1 MPNIIVSNK
10 NINIEYISNKN
21 LMQIMIDN
29 NVFIDNPCN
38 GNGLCGKCKIKLLD
52 GCLPPIS
59 ESEKRFLK
67 DEEIVDG
74 IRLAC
79 FVIPSEDITIE
90 VLQIEGNYDIL
101 AKGYVPDISCFNPV
115 IRKVIREVIKPTLK
129 TQTSYEDSLCSSF
142 GTEKLSW
149 ELLKELD
156 IAYGKITG
164 IFHDEKLIGIEAGD
178 TSDSL
183 YGIAVDIGTTT
194 IVAALIDIKTGEE
207 LGTVSRLNPQKKYGL
222 DVLTRITYS
231 AEYPQEGIER
241 LQKEIVSVL
250 NEMVEDIGINYKIDI
265 RTIYEISVAGNTT
278 MLHFLLGIDTVSIG
292 KAPYSPVFIKSKTV
306 SAKQIG
312 LKAAKSAVLYCLPSV
327 SAYIGADI
335 VAGAYVCQLH
345 NIKENILFLDIGTN
359 GEMILSSNGRL
370 LSCSCAAGP
379 ALEGMNISSGM
390 RAAEGA
396 IEDIRITQEGIKLKT
411 IRNKQAVG
419 ICGSGILAVV
429 RELLRVGLVK
439 KDGAFIKKNEI
450 NEDDY
455 RYDMIQLNDSKREFI
470 LTEHPEKIVITQKD
484 IRQVQ
489 LAKGAILS
497 GFYALLKQ
505 MNIEIQDLD
514 KVIIAGQFGA
524 HLPAESLIG
533 LGILPEEVKD
543 KLVYVGNSSKTGA
556 YMALMSVEARKEM
569 ENLAKS
575 IDYMEL
581 SASEG
586 YEELFTRCL
595 LFS

>member
-21 LMQIMIDN
+21 LMQILIDN

-38 GNGLCGKCKIKLLD
+38 GNGSCGKCKIKLLD
-52 GCLPPIS
+52 GYLPKIS
-59 ESEKRFLK
+59 ESEENFLK
-67 DEEIVDG
+67 DEEIAEGV
-74 IRLAC
+74 RLAC

-90 VLQIEGNYDIL
+90 VLQIEGKYDIL
-101 AKGYVPDISCFNPV
+101 EKGYVPDISSFKPV
-115 IRKVIREVIKPTLK
+115 IRKVVREIIKPTLK

-142 GTEKLSW
+142 GTEKISW

-164 IFHDEKLIGIEAGD
+164 IFHDERLIGIEAGD

-222 DVLTRITYS
+222 DVLTRITYA
-231 AEYPQEGIER
+231 AEYPQEGIEK
-241 LQKEIVSVL
+241 LQQEIISVL
-250 NEMVEDIGINYKIDI
+250 NEMIEDVGINYKIDI

-292 KAPYSPVFIKSKTV
+292 RSPYSPVFIKSKTV
-306 SAKQIG
+306 NAVQIG

-359 GEMILSSNGRL
+359 GEMILSCNGRL

-396 IEDIRITQEGIKLKT
+396 IEDIRITQEEIKLKT
-411 IRNKQAVG
+411 IGNKQAVG
-419 ICGSGILAVV
+419 ICGSGILAAV
-429 RELLRVGLVK
+429 RELLHAGLVK
-439 KDGAFIKKNEI
+439 KDGAFIKKDEI
-450 NEDDY
+450 NEADY
-455 RYDMIQLNDSKREFI
+455 RYDMIQLNGSKREFI
-470 LTEHPEKIVITQKD
+470 ITEYPEKIVITQKD

-505 MNIEIQDLD
+505 MNTEIQNLD

-586 YEELFTRCL
+586 YEELFTKCL

>member
-1 MPNIIVSNK
+1 MHNIIVSNK
-10 NINIEYISNKN
+10 NISIEYIPSKN
-21 LMQIMIDN
+21 LMQILIDN

-38 GNGLCGKCKIKLLD
+38 GNGSCGKCKIKLLN
-52 GCLPPIS
+52 GCLPQIS
-59 ESEKRFLK
+59 ESERRFLK
-67 DEEIVDG
+67 DEEIAEGV
-74 IRLAC
+74 RLAC

-90 VLQIEGNYDIL
+90 ALQIEGKYEIL
-101 AKGYVPDISCFNPV
+101 AKGYVPDISSFKPV
-115 IRKVIREVIKPTLK
+115 IRKVVREISKPTLK
-129 TQTSYEDSLCSSF
+129 TQISYEDSLCSSF
-142 GTEKLSW
+142 GTEKISW

-156 IAYGKITG
+156 IDYGKITG
-164 IFHDEKLIGIEAGD
+164 IFHDERLIGIEAGD

-194 IVAALIDIKTGEE
+194 VVAALIDIKTGQE
-207 LGTVSRLNPQKKYGL
+207 LGTVSSLNPQKKYGL
-222 DVLTRITYS
+222 DVLTRITYA
-231 AEYPQEGIER
+231 AEYPPEGIER
-241 LQKEIVSVL
+241 LQQEIVSVL
-250 NEMVEDIGINYKIDI
+250 NEMIEDISINHKIDI
-265 RTIYEISVAGNTT
+265 KTIYEISVAGNTT
-278 MLHFLLGIDTVSIG
+278 MLHFLLAIDTVSIG
-292 KAPYSPVFIKSKTV
+292 RAPYSPVFINSKTV
-306 SAKQIG
+306 SAEQIG

-335 VAGAYVCQLH
+335 VAGAYVCKLH
-345 NIKENILFLDIGTN
+345 KIKENILFLDIGTN
-359 GEMILSSNGRL
+359 GEMILSCNGRL

-396 IEDIRITQEGIKLKT
+396 VEDIRITQEGINLKT
-411 IRNKQAVG
+411 IGNKQAVG

-429 RELLRVGLVK
+429 RELLRTGLIK

-455 RYDMIQLNDSKREFI
+455 RYDMIQLNGSKREFI
-470 LTEHPEKIVITQKD
+470 LTEHPEKIVVTQKD

-497 GFYALLKQ
+497 GFYSLIKQ
-505 MNIEIQDLD
+505 MNVEIQDLD

-595 LFS
+595 LFL